1 MVPTEQQPEGSRKL
15 LTDLAPWADSLS
27 KGVAAIA
34 IAVYACGFL
43 IVSLHHSKYGFIGTN
58 LFRPHIVAAGAW
70 FVLFLAIPITAA
82 AKYTT
87 LSWTKIAQDMYFFWI
102 ASFGLSIS
110 FSIPLFTFEAVP
122 TVEAR
127 HIRWWFVAII
137 AVSLLGT
144 IGLLRKNLTA
154 TFASVVLLGTFVVI
168 QVRWMILH
176 HFDLSAVA
184 LWFFG
189 VFVVATVEIKMR
201 SQENLAEAG
210 QWAKPLGTLLV
221 VLLIFSEYYYPNLK
235 SSWGGGAPV
244 SVTIYFTK
252 DSAISPSKAVS
263 AQLIEESDE
272 GFYIVGPKETRAIFV
287 PRSSVALVYFS
298 DKIADS
304 LLLRDGK

>member
-58 LFRPHIVAAGAW
+58 LFRPHIVAAGA
-70 FVLFLAIPITAA
+70 
-82 AKYTT
+82 
-87 LSWTKIAQDMYFFWI
+87 
-102 ASFGLSIS
+102 GLVVF

-154 TFASVVLLGTFVVI
+154 AFASVVLLGTFVVI

-176 HFDLSAVA
+176 LRPGRTE
-184 LWFFG
+184 L
-189 VFVVATVEIKMR
+189 R
-201 SQENLAEAG
+201 
-210 QWAKPLGTLLV
+210 
-221 VLLIFSEYYYPNLK
+221 
-235 SSWGGGAPV
+235 
-244 SVTIYFTK
+244 
-252 DSAISPSKAVS
+252 
-263 AQLIEESDE
+263 
-272 GFYIVGPKETRAIFV
+272 
-287 PRSSVALVYFS
+287 
-298 DKIADS
+298 
-304 LLLRDGK
+304 LLLALDAAAVDPGTHR